1 MNSWSAPSEIPGNPA
16 LNNDTPPDLTRFAD
30 AVFSEGKSL
39 LLVRSDTD
47 ALHSISQ
54 SLQALWL
61 TRAPQLKVEHFSG
74 RLSAGLLGLIN
85 AILAEQALPVVM
97 QSGTH
102 ELPQHLCVVHDAEC
116 LSQDEL
122 LLLQRVIE
130 HFPGW
135 KTRLVLLFK
144 TALDTSEKL
153 HVLLQHPG
161 KGLVIWQLD
170 APTSTQPSSP
180 PPVHHPKPHWL
191 IGLVVLTL
199 LGSAWV
205 LLPLPKGTST
215 SPVPLLAQT
224 PAPDTR
230 PMAQGP
236 EPLPAASAENLP
248 ASTPHASAAVQVVPA
263 TPTPAANNEAIN
275 QTHVTLPPVPDVAI
289 RGHRWLSGLPGNFF
303 VITHGSHEGLAS
315 ALRQIEAKS
324 ELSTAR
330 VIMLNP
336 TSTHA
341 SLFLVV
347 TGPFRSLERAQ
358 NFKIRQKLP
367 ASTEIQ
373 EVSAVLSLSRTSPKA
388 KP

>member
-16 LNNDTPPDLTRFAD
+16 LNNDTPPDLTRFAN

-39 LLVRSDTD
+39 LLVRSDAD
-47 ALHSISQ
+47 ALHTISH

-74 RLSAGLLGLIN
+74 RLSAGLLGLVN
-85 AILAEQALPVVM
+85 ATLAEQALPVVM
-97 QSGTH
+97 QSGAL
-102 ELPQHLCVVHDAEC
+102 EPPQHLCVVHDAEC

-135 KTRLVLLFK
+135 KIRLVLLFK
-144 TALDTSEKL
+144 TALDTSDKL
-153 HVLLQHPG
+153 NRLQQQPG
-161 KGLVIWQLD
+161 KGLAIWQLHT
-170 APTSTQPSSP
+170 PT
-180 PPVHHPKPHWL
+180 PKPAQLHTNQRHRRW
-191 IGLVVLTL
+191 GL
-199 LGSAWV
+199 G
-205 LLPLPKGTST
+205 
-215 SPVPLLAQT
+215 LLALTVLASGWVWLQWSKDKT
-224 PAPDTR
+224 ASSTPVVGESPAPDTQ
-230 PMAQGP
+230 PATQAADALPAVSTENAPASTAQDSASAGP
-236 EPLPAASAENLP
+236 EPLAS
-248 ASTPHASAAVQVVPA
+248 SGA
-263 TPTPAANNEAIN
+263 TAKTA
-275 QTHVTLPPVPDVAI
+275 PPVPDVAV

-303 VITHGSHEGLAS
+303 VITHGSHERLAS

-336 TSTHA
+336 TSTQA

-367 ASTEIQ
+367 ASIEIQ
-373 EVSAVLSLSRTSPKA
+373 EVSTVLSHSRTSPKA
-388 KP
+388 QP

>member
-1 MNSWSAPSEIPGNPA
+1 MTALPFSNMNSWSAPSDIPGNPA

-47 ALHSISQ
+47 ALHTISH

-74 RLSAGLLGLIN
+74 RLSAGLLGLVN
-85 AILAEQALPVVM
+85 ATLAEQALPAVM
-97 QSGTH
+97 QSTTH
-102 ELPQHLCVVHDAEC
+102 EPPQHLCVVHDAEC

-135 KTRLVLLFK
+135 KIRLILLFK

-153 HVLLQHPG
+153 HVLLQQPG
-161 KGLVIWQLD
+161 KDLVIWQLHT
-170 APTSTQPSSP
+170 PT
-180 PPVHHPKPHWL
+180 PKSAQLHTNQRHRRW
-191 IGLVVLTL
+191 GLGLLALTVLA
-199 LGSAWV
+199 SAWV
-205 LLPLPKGTST
+205 WLQWPKNQTKSQPPLMSE
-215 SPVPLLAQT
+215 T
-224 PAPDTR
+224 PAPANQSPTQR
-230 PMAQGP
+230 QSALPAMSVEKAP
-236 EPLPAASAENLP
+236 EPPMPAASNE
-248 ASTPHASAAVQVVPA
+248 T
-263 TPTPAANNEAIN
+263 AANASNAD
-275 QTHVTLPPVPDVAI
+275 TPLPPVPDVAI

-303 VITHGSHEGLAS
+303 VIAHGRHERLAL
-315 ALRQIEAKS
+315 ALRQIESKA

-330 VIMLNP
+330 VVMLSP
-336 TSTHA
+336 TS
-341 SLFLVV
+341 SQPSRFLVV

-358 NFKIRQKLP
+358 NFKVRQKLP
-367 ASTEIQ
+367 ESTDIQ
-373 EVSAVLSLSRTSPKA
+373 EVSTVLAISRAGPKV